1 MGEMH
6 ARLARYG
13 LAEWWPEA
21 SWSSLPSYED
31 WCVLVALAVHE
42 KVQEEWRLRLAAMA
56 SLDVYRDLKSDLAG
70 RALPLLRRHSSCRL
84 CSAHSPPFWGP

>member
-21 SWSSLPSYED
+21 SWSSLPSCED
-31 WCVLVALAVHE
+31 WCAVVALAVHE
-42 KVQEEWRLRLAAMA
+42 KAQEEWRIQLATMT
-56 SLDVYRDLKSDLAG
+56 SLDVYRDL
-70 RALPLLRRHSSCRL
+70 
-84 CSAHSPPFWGP
+84 